1 MKYIEY
7 YPQVLREA
15 LEIQILSRIFDSYLG
30 RLNEDTEALS
40 REFYISTATEIG
52 ISIWEKALN
61 IRPENPD
68 IEARRL
74 VIRSLLFKDR
84 ISLRTRLDILIGEN
98 KYSVI
103 PNSPECYIY
112 FYFLYELYG
121 VKDIITD
128 MLEKVLPLNLNY
140 DMGFNGTFEF
150 GDTEESNDEIKGF
163 ADAAGSIGGYLGLD
177 Y

>member
-15 LEIQILSRIFDSYLG
+15 LEIQILSSIFDLYLG
-30 RLNEDTEALS
+30 RLNDDAEALS
-40 REFYISTATEIG
+40 REFYISTATETG
-52 ISIWEKALN
+52 ISIWENALGIIPYN
-61 IRPENPD
+61 TD

-84 ISLRTRLDILIGEN
+84 MSLRTRLDVLVGEN
-98 KYSVI
+98 KYSI
-103 PNSPECYIY
+103 MPNSPECYIY

-121 VKDIITD
+121 VKGIITD

-150 GDTEESNDEIKGF
+150 GETEDSYDETKGF